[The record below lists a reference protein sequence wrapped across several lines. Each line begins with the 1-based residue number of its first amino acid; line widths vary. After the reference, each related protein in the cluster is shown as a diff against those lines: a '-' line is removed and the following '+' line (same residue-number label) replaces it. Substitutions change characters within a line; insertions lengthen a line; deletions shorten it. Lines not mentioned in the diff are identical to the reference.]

1 MTYRLRTTTIFFLN
15 KWGTLVLLV
24 YETIIPHQFFII
36 GEMAG
41 LWEIWIQHVGISRSY
56 GNQVSCFKKL
66 LLSSQN
72 KWRPS
77 FRLAAVNTDKR
88 RKRESPAHMIGG
100 MWEPG
105 VALGA
110 LSSVWVLSIRSI
122 KSSHASKKTGQ
133 SKWVHQGLD
142 MTQRTSFQIYSP
154 FQWSVLWESICKI
167 PWERK
172 VKQRWRECV
181 VGASPEIRILCVPVH
196 SRWPQSF
203 IWMPDPL
210 GLHIFSVFLP

>member
-1 MTYRLRTTTIFFLN
+1 MRDFGFVSIWNHNPSPVFYYWWNGRTLRN
-15 KWGTLVLLV
+15 MNPACG
-24 YETIIPHQFFII
+24 Y
-36 GEMAG
+36 
-41 LWEIWIQHVGISRSY
+41 
-56 GNQVSCFKKL
+56 FKEL
-66 LLSSQN
+66 RESSVLLSSQN

-133 SKWVHQGLD
+133 SKWVHQGWD

-181 VGASPEIRILCVPVH
+181 VGVSPEIRILCVPVH